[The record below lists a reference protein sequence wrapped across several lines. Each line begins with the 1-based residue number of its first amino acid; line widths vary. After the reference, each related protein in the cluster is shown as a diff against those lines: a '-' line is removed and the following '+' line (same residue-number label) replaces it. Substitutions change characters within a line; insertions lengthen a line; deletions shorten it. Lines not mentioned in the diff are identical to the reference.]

1 MSIITVS
8 LSPPANHVTAQL
20 FNAQESH
27 LPYSKSAPR
36 FHENLAF
43 LSTTKNKNGTTNY
56 APRALVYDL
65 NGGFGGAPKY
75 EVDPSTIENV
85 EVINTAQRVPK
96 HAFQTNLDLGIDDPQ
111 LLSVSSTKYWTDYNK
126 LIYKPLSLV
135 LLQDWESDT
144 PYGTNRNFSRLKF
157 DTYSVGWEEY
167 KKHQETSIDE
177 FRKYLEECDLLQGV
191 SIFSDYNSGW
201 GGFSS
206 HLLLDL
212 KDEFFNNGANNK
224 HSIWVYGLAKDHG
237 RMNINQKCS
246 SIASFVE
253 LAQHL
258 SLFFPIC
265 PTYESQILA
274 PGFDRTSEWHQSSLT
289 SLLVNSLWELQS
301 RKQNPAHMA
310 EFEDELTRGSNR
322 NIVGEMCL
330 KAEES
335 QKENQDFGV
344 VDVLPE
350 QVWGLMNSVSLAKE
364 PAHLDMGLLKLKL
377 SHEFSRAIVR
387 EKTTDTSQKDAYTAS
402 FSAITKGSTF
412 PPTVNGSSFETEFAI
427 TSGIAAT
434 LKENRKFLL
443 RIKHNEN
450 LTDRDELIED
460 TSSMIEDYK
469 HGYDDSDEEFD
480 I

>member
-1 MSIITVS
+1 MNIITVS
-8 LSPPANHVTAQL
+8 LSSPANHVTAQL

-27 LPYSKSAPR
+27 LPYTKSAPR
-36 FHENLAF
+36 FHDYLAF

-75 EVDPSTIENV
+75 EVDPSTISNV
-85 EVINTAQRVPK
+85 EVINTAPRVPK
-96 HAFQTNLDLGIDDPQ
+96 HAFQSNLDLGIDNAQ
-111 LLSVSSTKYWTDYNK
+111 LLSVSNTKYWTDYNK
-126 LIYKPLSLV
+126 LIYKPLSCV
-135 LLQDWESDT
+135 LLQDWDSGT
-144 PYGTNRNFSRLKF
+144 PYGTNRNFPRLKF

-167 KKHQETSIDE
+167 KKCQETSIDE

-191 SIFSDYNSGW
+191 SMFSEYNSGW

-224 HSIWVYGLAKDHG
+224 HNIWVYGLAKDHG
-237 RMNINQKCS
+237 RMDINQKCS

-253 LAQHL
+253 LAHHL
-258 SLFFPIC
+258 SLFFPIR
-265 PTYESQILA
+265 PTCESQILA
-274 PGFDRTSEWHQSSLT
+274 PGFDSTSEWHQSSLT

-301 RKQNPAHMA
+301 RKQSPSHMA
-310 EFEDELTRGSNR
+310 EFEDNLTRGSNR

-330 KAEES
+330 KAKVS
-335 QKENQDFGV
+335 QKSQSKDFGV
-344 VDVLPE
+344 LDVP
-350 QVWGLMNSVSLAKE
+350 QDQIWDLMNSVSLAKE
-364 PAHLDMGLLKLKL
+364 PAYLDMGLLNL
-377 SHEFSRAIVR
+377 SHEFSRAIVQ
-387 EKTTDTSQKDAYTAS
+387 EKPGETSQKNAYTAS

-412 PPTVNGSSFETEFAI
+412 PPTVNGSSFVSEFAI

-460 TSSMIEDYK
+460 ISAMIEDYK